1 MAKIA
6 LFRCCHGGG
15 GRPGEG
21 CRGKTCP
28 FILGPCFE
36 GEREEIVQNGWRAA
50 LSSMEEA
57 EHFNSLGAL
66 YGKTVHVHLGVDTGM
81 GRSGFYRV
89 NCTA

>member
-1 MAKIA
+1 MRFFGVATVA
-6 LFRCCHGGG
+6 
-15 GRPGEG
+15 EA
-21 CRGKTCP
+21 CRVRDAGAKTCP

-66 YGKTVHVHLGVDTGM
+66 YGKPSISIWAWIPAWGAVV
-81 GRSGFYRV
+81 FYRV